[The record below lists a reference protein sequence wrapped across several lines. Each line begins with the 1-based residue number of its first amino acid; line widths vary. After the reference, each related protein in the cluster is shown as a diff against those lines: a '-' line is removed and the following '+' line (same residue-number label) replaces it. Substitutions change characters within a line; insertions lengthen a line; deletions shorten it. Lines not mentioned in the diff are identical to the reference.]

1 VSEGLGELGLG
12 IGWRPEL
19 ALAIDRHPGLGF
31 VELTAENH
39 DAAGPLPEPVVQLM
53 ARGVRVVV
61 HGVSLSLGGA
71 APPGPA
77 RLEALARLARATAA
91 PLVSEHVAFVRA
103 GGMEAGHLLPVP
115 RTPESLEL
123 LVENVLAARLALPAP
138 LALENIAAVVE
149 WPDGGMGEA
158 ELLAEL
164 LERTGSLLL
173 LDVSNV
179 HANARNHGLD
189 PMAYLDA
196 LPLHRLA
203 YAHVGGGVE
212 RDGVY
217 HDTHA
222 HRVDRASL
230 ELLEEVAS
238 RVEVPGAMLER
249 DDDFPP
255 PEELAAELEAIRDA
269 ARRGTARRLA
279 GARAPSPIS
288 PSPISPSPPEGEGR
302 GGGVRSGDSDM
313 TREHRAS

>member
-1 VSEGLGELGLG
+1 MLPPEAVSDGGLPAREAGLGELGLG
-12 IGWRPEL
+12 VGWRPEL

-39 DAAGPLPEPVVQLM
+39 DPRRPLPEAIGQLM

-71 APPGPA
+71 EPLDPG
-77 RLEALARLARATAA
+77 RLEVLAGLARRTGA

-115 RTPESLEL
+115 RTRQSLEV
-123 LVENVLAARLALPAP
+123 LVENVLAARRALPAE
-138 LALENIAAVVE
+138 LALENIAALVE
-149 WPDGGMGEA
+149 WPRAEVGEA
-158 ELLAEL
+158 EFLAEL
-164 LERTGSLLL
+164 LERTGCRLL

-189 PMAYLDA
+189 PLAYLDR
-196 LPLHRLA
+196 LPLDRLA
-203 YAHVGGGVE
+203 YVHVGGGVE
-212 RDGVY
+212 REGVY

-222 HRVDRASL
+222 HRVDPAAL
-230 ELLEEVAS
+230 DLLEELAA

-255 PEELAAELEAIRDA
+255 PEELAAELEAIREA
-269 ARRGTARRLA
+269 ARRGAARRQA
-279 GARAPSPIS
+279 A
-288 PSPISPSPPEGEGR
+288 
-302 GGGVRSGDSDM
+302 
-313 TREHRAS
+313 

>member
-1 VSEGLGELGLG
+1 MTSDGFGSLGLG

-19 ALAIDRHPGLGF
+19 ALAIDRHPDLGF

-39 DAAGPLPEPVVQLM
+39 DAARPLPEAIEQLRS
-53 ARGVRVVV
+53 RGVRVVV

-71 APPGPA
+71 EPLDPA
-77 RLEALARLARATAA
+77 RLDALAALARRADA

-103 GGMEAGHLLPVP
+103 GGVEAGHLLPVP

-123 LVENVLAARLALPAP
+123 VAEQVLAAGRALPAP

-158 ELLAEL
+158 EFLAAL
-164 LERTGSLLL
+164 LERTGARLL

-189 PMAYLDA
+189 PLAYLDT
-196 LPLHRLA
+196 LPLDRLA
-203 YAHVGGGVE
+203 YVHVGGGVE
-212 RDGVY
+212 REGTY

-222 HRVDRASL
+222 HRVDPAAL
-230 ELLEEVAS
+230 ELLEEVSA
-238 RVEVPGAMLER
+238 RVEIPGAMLER

-255 PEELAAELEAIRDA
+255 PDELAVELEAIREA
-269 ARRGTARRLA
+269 VGRGACRRL
-279 GARAPSPIS
+279 P
-288 PSPISPSPPEGEGR
+288 
-302 GGGVRSGDSDM
+302 
-313 TREHRAS
+313 

>member
-1 VSEGLGELGLG
+1 MLPAQAVSAGGPGLGELGLG
-12 IGWRPEL
+12 VGWRPEL

-39 DAAGPLPEPVVQLM
+39 DPRRRLPAAIDQLI

-71 APPGPA
+71 EPLDPA
-77 RLEALARLARATAA
+77 RLEALAALARRAGA

-115 RTPESLEL
+115 RTRQSLEV
-123 LVENVLAARLALPAP
+123 LVENVLAARRALPQP
-138 LALENIAAVVE
+138 LALENIATVVE
-149 WPDGGMGEA
+149 WPGGEVGEA
-158 ELLAEL
+158 EFLAEL
-164 LERTGSLLL
+164 LERTDSRLL

-189 PMAYLDA
+189 PLAYLER
-196 LPLHRLA
+196 LPLERLA
-203 YAHVGGGVE
+203 YVHVGGGEE

-222 HRVDRASL
+222 HRVHPAALD
-230 ELLEEVAS
+230 LLEELAA

-255 PEELAAELEAIRDA
+255 AGELVAELDAIREAVGRGA
-269 ARRGTARRLA
+269 ARRAA
-279 GARAPSPIS
+279 A
-288 PSPISPSPPEGEGR
+288 
-302 GGGVRSGDSDM
+302 
-313 TREHRAS
+313 

>member
-1 VSEGLGELGLG
+1 VTRGGFGALGLG
-12 IGWRPEL
+12 VGWRPEL
-19 ALAIDRHPGLGF
+19 ALAIDRHPDLGF

-39 DAAGPLPEPVVQLM
+39 DPARPLPEAVERLR

-71 APPGPA
+71 EPLDPS
-77 RLEALARLARATAA
+77 RLGALATLARRAGA

-103 GGMEAGHLLPVP
+103 GGVEAGHLLPVP

-123 LVENVLAARLALPAP
+123 VADQVLAARRALPAP

-158 ELLAEL
+158 EFLAAL
-164 LERTGSLLL
+164 LERTDSLLL

-189 PMAYLDA
+189 PFAYLHT

-203 YAHVGGGVE
+203 YVHVGGGTE
-212 RDGVY
+212 RDGAY

-222 HRVDRASL
+222 HQVDPAAL
-230 ELLEEVAS
+230 DLLEELAA

-255 PEELAAELEAIRDA
+255 AEELAAELEAIREAVRKGARRRPAPA
-269 ARRGTARRLA
+269 AR
-279 GARAPSPIS
+279 
-288 PSPISPSPPEGEGR
+288 
-302 GGGVRSGDSDM
+302 
-313 TREHRAS
+313 

>member
-1 VSEGLGELGLG
+1 VTDGFGALGLG

-19 ALAIDRHPGLGF
+19 ALAIDRHPRLGF

-39 DAAGPLPEPVVQLM
+39 DPGRPLPEAVEQLR

-71 APPGPA
+71 EPLEPA
-77 RLEALARLARATAA
+77 RLDALATLARRADA

-115 RTPESLEL
+115 RTRESLEVV
-123 LVENVLAARLALPAP
+123 VEHVLAARAALPVP

-158 ELLAEL
+158 EFLAEL
-164 LERTGSLLL
+164 LERTDSRLL

-189 PMAYLDA
+189 PLACLDT
-196 LPLHRLA
+196 LPLRRLA
-203 YAHVGGGVE
+203 YVHVGGGVE
-212 RDGVY
+212 REGTY

-222 HRVDRASL
+222 HRVDPAAL
-230 ELLEEVAS
+230 ELLEELAA

-249 DDDFPP
+249 DDDFPAA
-255 PEELAAELEAIRDA
+255 EELAAELEAIREA
-269 ARRGTARRLA
+269 VRRGAHRRLTA
-279 GARAPSPIS
+279 VS
-288 PSPISPSPPEGEGR
+288 
-302 GGGVRSGDSDM
+302 
-313 TREHRAS
+313 T

>member
-1 VSEGLGELGLG
+1 MAATGGLGELGLG

-31 VELTAENH
+31 VELTVENH
-39 DAAGPLPEPVVQLM
+39 DPRRPLPEAVRQLM

-71 APPGPA
+71 EPLDAA
-77 RLEALARLARATAA
+77 RLDAMASLARRTAA

-103 GGMEAGHLLPVP
+103 GGVEAGHLLPVP
-115 RTPESLEL
+115 RTRESLEV
-123 LVENVLAARLALPAP
+123 LVENVRVARAALPAP
-138 LALENIAAVVE
+138 LALENIATVVE
-149 WPDGGMGEA
+149 WPDAGVGEA
-158 ELLAEL
+158 EFLAEL
-164 LERTGSLLL
+164 LERTDSRLL

-189 PMAYLDA
+189 PLAYLER

-203 YAHVGGGVE
+203 YVHVGGGVE
-212 RDGVY
+212 REGVY

-222 HRVDRASL
+222 HRVDPVAL
-230 ELLEEVAS
+230 DLLEELAA

-255 PEELAAELEAIRDA
+255 PEELAAELEAIRAAAGRGA
-269 ARRGTARRLA
+269 ARRLGRVGGA
-279 GARAPSPIS
+279 GR
-288 PSPISPSPPEGEGR
+288 
-302 GGGVRSGDSDM
+302 
-313 TREHRAS
+313 